1 MNYPRKNVKKLRKN
15 AKKSLKIPSFS
26 QLNIDKIN
34 NLLNLHRNNYEIY

>member
-1 MNYPRKNVKKLRKN
+1 MNCPRKNVKKLRKN
-15 AKKSLKIPSFS
+15 AKKSLKILVFS